1 MARGTMA
8 ASSSNNQ
15 GESFNWM
22 GLEHFS
28 AAAEGDFEKFEH
40 SDSKALA
47 KILTPNDNT
56 ILHIHITAR
65 PESSTSQENKTV
77 KLLEDG
83 DFVRRVLGKCSD
95 LLRKVNSKGE
105 TLLHMAA
112 RYGHAD
118 VAKFLLEE
126 CKKNPLK
133 KNDDDPESGITITSR
148 MLETLSHETKDTALH
163 EAVRY
168 GHLDVVK
175 LLTEEDG
182 EFPYDANTAGETP
195 LYLAAE
201 RGYADVLDQILKT
214 CTSPADHG
222 PYDRT
227 ALHVAV
233 IRKDE
238 DMVEILLKAGERI
251 HISKQGPAWMDAA
264 SFRSTFRIH

>member
-1 MARGTMA
+1 MASGTSAAEIMM
-8 ASSSNNQ
+8 ASSSNNNQ
-15 GESFNWM
+15 GESFNSM
-22 GLEHFS
+22 GLEHYS
-28 AAAEGDFEKFEH
+28 AAAKGDFEKFKH

-65 PESSTSQENKTV
+65 PLPKSSTSQENKTV
-77 KLLEDG
+77 KLPDDG

-95 LLRKVNSKGE
+95 LLWKANKKGE

-112 RYGHAD
+112 RHGHAD

-126 CKKNPLK
+126 CFQ
-133 KNDDDPESGITITSR
+133 NDQESGIKTTR
-148 MLETLSHETKDTALH
+148 LMLQMTNEARDTALH

-168 GHLDVVK
+168 SDDHHLEVVK
-175 LLTEEDG
+175 VLTGADPDLTYE
-182 EFPYDANTAGETP
+182 ANTAGETP

-201 RGYADVLDQILKT
+201 RGYAKVLNQILTT
-214 CTSPADHG
+214 CSSPGDHG

-238 DMVEILLKAGERI
+238 GYLAL
-251 HISKQGPAWMDAA
+251 SGPPL
-264 SFRSTFRIH
+264 